1 MCAGGPRGILDISPQ
16 FPNTHV
22 KILQI
27 STFVKVLQSFS
38 RKPERFLF
46 GPGRAETSRRDPA
59 GDARGPGSWLGRR
72 SGAVASSLLV
82 RLNFHQFLGRCCF
95 LHK

>member
-59 GDARGPGSWLGRR
+59 GDARVLEVGSEG
-72 SGAVASSLLV
+72 GAVPWLPV
-82 RLNFHQFLGRCCF
+82 YW
-95 LHK
+95 